1 MADQQLNIKLNVIDN
16 ATKAFTEVK
25 NSIFNVRNA
34 LIGLGAG
41 VAVRSLINIGREADN
56 LSVRLD
62 QVAKAGYGGS
72 QAFDQLTKF
81 AIKSKIPLLDVFQA
95 SNDLLAVS
103 KSPEELAKNLEIAG
117 NASAYFKISFVEA
130 SDQVAKSLLKGVD
143 SARIFQDRGIK
154 SLRGF
159 GEFADKSFDGVGRA
173 LERNF
178 GANGIFG
185 KANQELKDG
194 LGGTLIALDN
204 RFKQFQITIAKGFFD
219 SLTRELGDLEEFLN
233 NNNKAI
239 DELAKNIGEIL
250 GKAVVGLGKAIVF
263 VKDNFEI
270 FVNLFFSFVGLKAGQ
285 YIYELVTAFE
295 ALGVTLKKLDK
306 DASKNRLFLLL
317 GLIAGFVASVED
329 FRKKFGDTN
338 VETEK
343 LNENLDSTSQLL
355 DSIPKTWQEI
365 YALTKLTNQ
374 EQITFLGVLSNI
386 AQKNIDSIE
395 NLKKAFGSLEAV
407 SKFIIDNLNKGISAF
422 SRGVAESLILGKGLE
437 ETFRK
442 FAQETLINAL
452 STIIELIIRTYILK
466 SILDA
471 LGLPVEKANE
481 SSKELRGTSLDILGI
496 NSANYGVQVLTTR
509 EIQLQNELL
518 KQRQSFGGGGGGGFG
533 GGGGDGKFGSY
544 LGQAV
549 GTYYGG
555 PVGGAIGSFLGSF
568 LPFAEGGAVRGGMP
582 ISVGERGR
590 EIFVPNTNGTIVPNH
605 DLGKTGSVI
614 NINVSAVDV
623 KGVEELFINNRA
635 TITNIVNQALN
646 SKGRSNLI

>member
-16 ATKAFTEVK
+16 ATKAFSQVK

-56 LSVRLD
+56 LSSRLD

-72 QAFDQLTKF
+72 QAFDQLSKF
-81 AIKSKIPLLDVFQA
+81 AISAKIPLLDVFQA

-103 KSPEELAKNLEIAG
+103 KSPEELARNLQIAS
-117 NASAYFKISFVEA
+117 NASAFFKISFVEA

-178 GANGIFG
+178 GVNGIFG

-204 RFKQFQITIAKGFFD
+204 RFKQFQITIARGFFD
-219 SLTRELGDLEEFLN
+219 SLTRELGDLEEFLQTN
-233 NNNKAI
+233 NAEI
-239 DELAKNIGEIL
+239 DKFAKTLGDIL
-250 GKAVVGLGKAIVF
+250 GKAVIILGNGL
-263 VKDNFEI
+263 
-270 FVNLFFSFVGLKAGQ
+270 
-285 YIYELVTAFE
+285 AFI
-295 ALGVTLKKLDK
+295 
-306 DASKNRLFLLL
+306 NR
-317 GLIAGFVASVED
+317 
-329 FRKKFGDTN
+329 
-338 VETEK
+338 
-343 LNENLDSTSQLL
+343 NLDSLIIAIQVFIALKFASVLASWTSAVIAFTTALNVLSVSSGYALILKLITLILGGAGAFYALEQGTKSFNNELEKSNETLDDTSQLL

-374 EQITFLGVLSNI
+374 EQISFLGVLSNV

-407 SKFIIDNLNKGISAF
+407 SKFIIDNLNKGITAF

-452 STIIELIIRTYILK
+452 ATIIELIIRTYVLK

-496 NSANYGVQVLTTR
+496 NSANYGVQVLTTS
-509 EIQLQNELL
+509 EISKQNDLL
-518 KQRQSFGGGGGGGFG
+518 RIQASIPRNSGGFG
-533 GGGGDGKFGSY
+533 GGDGGFGS
-544 LGQAV
+544 
-549 GTYYGG
+549 
-555 PVGGAIGSFLGSF
+555 LGSLF
-568 LPFAEGGAVRGGMP
+568 ELGSLIFGFAEGGAIQAGQPAV
-582 ISVGERGR
+582 VGERGR
-590 EIFVPNTNGTIVPNH
+590 ELFVPSTSGTIVPNH
-605 DLGKTGSVI
+605 DMGGSGSVI

-646 SKGRSNLI
+646 TKGRSNLIWVEHSHQAQHQEM

>member
-16 ATKAFTEVK
+16 ATKAFSQVK

-56 LSVRLD
+56 LSSRLD

-72 QAFDQLTKF
+72 QAFDQLSKF
-81 AIKSKIPLLDVFQA
+81 AISAKIPLLDVFQA

-103 KSPEELAKNLEIAG
+103 KSPEELARNLQIAS
-117 NASAYFKISFVEA
+117 NASAFFKISFVEA

-178 GANGIFG
+178 GVNGIFG

-204 RFKQFQITIAKGFFD
+204 RFKQFQITIARGFFD
-219 SLTRELGDLEEFLN
+219 SLTRELGDLEEFLQTN
-233 NNNKAI
+233 NAEI
-239 DELAKNIGEIL
+239 DKFAKTLGDIL
-250 GKAVVGLGKAIVF
+250 GKAVIILGNGL
-263 VKDNFEI
+263 
-270 FVNLFFSFVGLKAGQ
+270 
-285 YIYELVTAFE
+285 AFI
-295 ALGVTLKKLDK
+295 
-306 DASKNRLFLLL
+306 NR
-317 GLIAGFVASVED
+317 
-329 FRKKFGDTN
+329 
-338 VETEK
+338 
-343 LNENLDSTSQLL
+343 NLDSLIIAIQVFIALKFASVLASWTSAVIAFTTALNVLSVSSGYALILKLITLILGGAGAFYALEQGTKSFNNELEKSNETLDDTSQLL

-374 EQITFLGVLSNI
+374 EQISFLGVLSNV

-407 SKFIIDNLNKGISAF
+407 SKFIIDNLNKGITAF

-452 STIIELIIRTYILK
+452 ATIIELIIRTYVLK

-496 NSANYGVQVLTTR
+496 NSANYGVQVLTTS
-509 EIQLQNELL
+509 EISKQNDLL
-518 KQRQSFGGGGGGGFG
+518 RIQASIPRNSGGFG
-533 GGGGDGKFGSY
+533 GGDGGFGS
-544 LGQAV
+544 
-549 GTYYGG
+549 
-555 PVGGAIGSFLGSF
+555 LGSLF
-568 LPFAEGGAVRGGMP
+568 ELGSLIFGFAEGGAIQAGQPAV
-582 ISVGERGR
+582 VGERGR
-590 EIFVPNTNGTIVPNH
+590 ELFVPSTSGTIVPNH
-605 DLGKTGSVI
+605 DMGGSGSVI

-646 SKGRSNLI
+646 TKGRSNLI

>member
-1 MADQQLNIKLNVIDN
+1 MADQQLNIRLNAIDN
-16 ATKAFTEVK
+16 ASKAFTEVK
-25 NSIFNVRNA
+25 NSIFNIRNA

-81 AIKSKIPLLDVFQA
+81 AIDAKIPLLDVFQA

-103 KSPEELAKNLEIAG
+103 KSPEELAKNLLIAS

-143 SARIFQDRGIK
+143 SARIFQDRGIR

-185 KANQELKDG
+185 RANQELKEG

-204 RFKQFQITIAKGFFD
+204 RFKQFQITIAKGFFET
-219 SLTRELGDLEEFLN
+219 LTRELGNLETFVEKN
-233 NNNKAI
+233 NEVI
-239 DELAKNIGEIL
+239 DKFAKTLGDIL
-250 GKAVVGLGKAIVF
+250 GKAVIVLGNALA
-263 VKDNFEI
+263 
-270 FVNLFFSFVGLKAGQ
+270 FVN
-285 YIYELVTAFE
+285 
-295 ALGVTLKKLDK
+295 
-306 DASKNRLFLLL
+306 R
-317 GLIAGFVASVED
+317 
-329 FRKKFGDTN
+329 
-338 VETEK
+338 
-343 LNENLDSTSQLL
+343 NLDSLIIAIQVFIALKFASVLASWTSAVITFTSALTALSASSGYGLIIKLLTAILGGAGAFYALEKGLKGFNNELEKSNETLDDTSQLL
-355 DSIPKTWQEI
+355 GSIPKTFQEYLSLI
-365 YALTKLTNQ
+365 KLSNQ

-386 AQKNIDSIE
+386 AQKNIDSIA
-395 NLKKAFGSLEAV
+395 NLKKAFNSLEAV

-422 SRGVAESLILGKGLE
+422 SRGVAESLVLGKGLE

-481 SSKELRGTSLDILGI
+481 SSKELRGTSLDIFAI
-496 NSANYGVQVLTTR
+496 NSANYGVQVLTTSEIKKQNDLLR
-509 EIQLQNELL
+509 EQSSIPRNTGRFRGFDFGNIFDFGIKLL
-518 KQRQSFGGGGGGGFG
+518 G
-533 GGGGDGKFGSY
+533 
-544 LGQAV
+544 L
-549 GTYYGG
+549 
-555 PVGGAIGSFLGSF
+555 
-568 LPFAEGGAVRGGMP
+568 AEGGAVRGGMP
-582 ISVGERGR
+582 ITVGERGR
-590 EIFVPNTNGTIVPNH
+590 ELFIPQTNGTIIPNH
-605 DLGKTGSVI
+605 DISKTGSVI